1 MNAEKVG
8 HHSCV
13 CQWCQALARPAI
25 IRVALNKCGTQC
37 VALFHIVW
45 QVVLHWGERKT
56 EVPEAQR
63 ERSLYSHQGPA
74 ARARHARILKND
86 PSSHMLLLIA
96 PDFPLCFMTDLDRN
110 IDLELDLRQGMET
123 LMII

>member
-25 IRVALNKCGTQC
+25 VRVALNKCGTQC

-63 ERSLYSHQGPA
+63 DRSLYSHQGPA

-86 PSSHMLLLIA
+86 PSSHMFNVIVNRNCLSPLLLGRSQCA
-96 PDFPLCFMTDLDRN
+96 YSVNPV
-110 IDLELDLRQGMET
+110 
-123 LMII
+123 

>member
-25 IRVALNKCGTQC
+25 VRVALNKCGTQC

-63 ERSLYSHQGPA
+63 ERDHSIPTRDQLLV
-74 ARARHARILKND
+74 RAT
-86 PSSHMLLLIA
+86 PGS
-96 PDFPLCFMTDLDRN
+96 
-110 IDLELDLRQGMET
+110 
-123 LMII
+123 

>member
-13 CQWCQALARPAI
+13 CQWRQALARPAI
-25 IRVALNKCGTQC
+25 VRVALNKCGTQC

-74 ARARHARILKND
+74 ARARHAWILKNC
-86 PSSHMLLLIA
+86 PPSHMLIA
-96 PDFPLCFMTDLDRN
+96 PDFPHCSMTDLDRN